1 MKVAIYSLGCKVN
14 TYESMSVKE
23 QFEHRGYEIVDIKEY
38 ADIYV
43 INTCTVTNTAD
54 SKSRKMIRRVV
65 RQNPEA
71 IVAVMGCYAQM
82 DPEGVSAID
91 GVDIVI
97 GTTHRNELI
106 NHIED
111 IIPERKRLALVED
124 VSKYK
129 VFDELHV
136 THYLEHTRAFIKIQ
150 DGCNNFCS
158 YCIIPFARGRVRSRP
173 LEDVINETKEL
184 IHNGYKEFVLT
195 GIHTGGYG
203 QDLEESFYDL
213 LKTLS
218 EVEGLK
224 RLRIS
229 SIEINEL
236 TDDILKLM
244 KSNPVF
250 ARQLHIPLQSGSE
263 RILKDMRRHYTKQ
276 EYLSRINEIRA
287 LMPNLAI
294 TTDIIVGYPTET
306 DDEFEEIVEFV
317 KECQFT
323 EMHVFPYSKRSGT
336 KASQYKHEV
345 HGDIK
350 QARVHSLLKINN
362 ELHLSYIE
370 KNMNN
375 TLSVLFETSDDTY
388 TYGHASNYLYVA
400 TLKDESLHN
409 NIVNVRIESLKN
421 NKIIVKKIG

>member
-23 QFEHRGYEIVDIKEY
+23 QFESRGYEIVDIKEF
-38 ADIYV
+38 ADIYI

-97 GTTHRNELI
+97 GTTHRKELI

-173 LEDVINETKEL
+173 LEDVIDETKQL
-184 IHNGYKEFVLT
+184 IQNGYKEFVLT

-213 LKTLS
+213 LKALS
-218 EVEGLK
+218 QLEGLE

-236 TDDILKLM
+236 TDEILELI

-263 RILKDMRRHYTKQ
+263 RILKDMRRHYTKSK
-276 EYLSRINEIRA
+276 YLSRINEIRA
-287 LMPNLAI
+287 LMPNIAI

-306 DDEFEEIVEFV
+306 EEEFAEIVDFV
-317 KECQFT
+317 NTCKFT

-336 KASQYKHEV
+336 KASQYKQEV

-350 QARVHSLLKINN
+350 QARVHTLLKINN
-362 ELHLSYIE
+362 ELHQAYIE
-370 KNMNN
+370 ANKSKK
-375 TLSVLFETSDDTY
+375 LSVLFETSDDDF

-400 TLKDESLHN
+400 IAKDESLHN
-409 NIVNVRIESLKN
+409 TIVDVEIETIKN